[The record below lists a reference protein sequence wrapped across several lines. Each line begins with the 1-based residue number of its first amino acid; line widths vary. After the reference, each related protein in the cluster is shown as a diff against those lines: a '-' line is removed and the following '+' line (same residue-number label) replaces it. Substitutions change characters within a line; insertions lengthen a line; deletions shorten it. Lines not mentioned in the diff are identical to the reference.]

1 MHTNTTLTNVQF
13 KAFMEVIDACNNG
26 RYMYGNGGTW
36 YIVDTLGN
44 KVCIDTTTPAAT
56 TTPVPT
62 YVGTA
67 RTCYTTANSLEDFL
81 MGCDGKITT
90 DKQEYNLAYRNVASL
105 VINRYCVF
113 TNGGQWYMYTNG
125 NVSCYELGTLGEWAT
140 VRHYDALSSWK
151 YIKSNGNTPITETQ
165 SIKDYLKRDDK
176 GWSCIDHPLP
186 LAPRG

>member
-1 MHTNTTLTNVQF
+1 MNTNTTLTNVQF

-62 YVGTA
+62 YVGTT
-67 RTCYTTANSLEDFL
+67 RTCYTTANNLEDFL
-81 MGCDGKITT
+81 MGCAGKIAT
-90 DKQEYNLAYRNVASL
+90 DKQEYNLAYRNVAML
-105 VINRYCVF
+105 VANGNCVF
-113 TNGGQWYMYTNG
+113 TNGGQWYMYNNG
-125 NVSCYELGTLGEWAT
+125 NVSCYELGALGEWAT
-140 VRHYDALSSWK
+140 IHQYDALSSWK
-151 YIKSNGNTPITETQ
+151 YIKANGNTRIIETQ
-165 SIKDYLKRDDK
+165 SIKDYLHA
-176 GWSCIDHPLP
+176 GCFGFTSINQPLP